1 MLITLI
7 TNLVFPINVWIQKF
21 REISKNLVF
30 FALEEPGKLF
40 RVKVFP
46 NMRLGR
52 FFLKHHIFLIGAFT
66 FLFLVLGQAAITHP
80 RSVTVRV
87 ERSLIV
93 QQNSGQVTFQSR
105 GTSRPV
111 VRGDRLQAVGD
122 GVATGS
128 RSAAE
133 LLVDTGIGFIQVSE
147 NTQVRVRAMGF
158 APDNGRTTSLEVPY
172 GQVRLQLRRFTHPGS
187 YLEIHTPAGV
197 SAVRG
202 TTFGITVQSDGKTG
216 LATLSGAVIS
226 TARGKSVL
234 VRGGF
239 QNFVIP
245 GKPPSP
251 PVPLKDNTD
260 LKYEIKPLIHAG
272 IRSVQIAGQVDPV
285 NIVLVEGK
293 PQVTDPNGRFSVPL
307 PALSTQTLE
316 VTVITPLG
324 RRQVHKL
331 FIRL

>member
-1 MLITLI
+1 MKVCPGRAIT
-7 TNLVFPINVWIQKF
+7 
-21 REISKNLVF
+21 
-30 FALEEPGKLF
+30 
-40 RVKVFP
+40 P
-46 NMRLGR
+46 NMQLSR
-52 FFLKHHIFLIGAFT
+52 FFLKHRIFLAGAST
-66 FLFLVLGQAAITHP
+66 LLFLVLCQGVITHS

-93 QQNSGQVTFQSR
+93 QQNSGQVTFQTK
-105 GTSRPV
+105 GTSRPAAK
-111 VRGDRLQAVGD
+111 GDRLQTVGD
-122 GVATGS
+122 GVTTS
-128 RSAAE
+128 NRSAAE

-158 APDNGRTTSLEVPY
+158 APDNGRTTSLDVPY
-172 GQVRLQLRRFTHPGS
+172 GQIRLQLRRFTHPGS

-202 TTFGITVQSDGKTG
+202 TTFGMSVQPNGKTG
-216 LATLSGAVIS
+216 LATLSGAVAS
-226 TARGKSVL
+226 TAQGKSVL

-260 LKYEIKPLIHAG
+260 LKYEIKPLIRAG
-272 IRSVQIAGQVDPV
+272 IRSVRIEGQVDPV

-293 PQVTDPNGRFSVPL
+293 PQVTDQNGRFSVPL

-316 VTVITPLG
+316 VMVITPLG
-324 RRQVHKL
+324 RSQVHKL